1 MKTRLLVAIAGLALI
16 ATPALASSTTVE
28 FANSGTGQTTTV
40 VFNSDGTASANGQ
53 PASPYTVDEAA
64 KKICGQV
71 QGQELCVTF
80 GEMGST
86 VGFSTSYS
94 DTAGNSGTATIT
106 AVSE

>member
-1 MKTRLLVAIAGLALI
+1 MKTRLLIAIAGLALI

-28 FANSGTGQTTTV
+28 FAASNGQTSTV
-40 VFNSDGTASANGQ
+40 VFNSDGTASANGG
-53 PASPYTVDEAA
+53 PASPYTIDQAA

-80 GEMGST
+80 GEMGT
-86 VGFSTSYS
+86 AVGFTTTYS